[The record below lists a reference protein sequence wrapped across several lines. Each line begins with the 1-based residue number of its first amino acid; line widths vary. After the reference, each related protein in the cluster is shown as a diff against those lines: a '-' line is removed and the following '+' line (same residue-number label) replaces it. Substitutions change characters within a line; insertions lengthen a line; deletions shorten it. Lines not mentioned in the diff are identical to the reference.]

1 MIFLTDGSRLA
12 SSAEEASVKTD
23 EAAYLPEVRLSLRK
37 VASIESLSEEFF
49 KLGWQLEVL
58 VLQCKSKLDDVI
70 EPVLL
75 LEALIEAS
83 PLELLEE

>member
-23 EAAYLPEVRLSLRK
+23 EAAYLSEVRLSLRK
-37 VASIESLSEEFF
+37 VASIEGLSEEFF

>member
-12 SSAEEASVKTD
+12 GSAEEASVKTD
-23 EAAYLPEVRLSLRK
+23 EAAYLPEVRLSLRN

-58 VLQCKSKLDDVI
+58 VLQCESELDDVV